1 MAVAQDA
8 EIRDIF
14 RHPAH
19 DVIRAALHEFDLDAG
34 VRRLER
40 REEMRQQH
48 ARDTREAG
56 NRQPPRVDA
65 ADFRDLLC
73 EQLFFGKQVAHVRQ
87 DHLPRRR
94 ELDAVLLTHEERE
107 AELLFEQTQRPAH
120 GRLRV
125 AHAVCRFREISRLC
139 CIGKDFVF
147 CQFHITTPLHKH
159 TKKTKDCP
167 AHLRGSLR

>member
-8 EIRDIF
+8 EIRDIL

-19 DVIRAALHEFDLDAG
+19 DVIRAALHELDLDAG
-34 VRRLER
+34 IRRLER

-48 ARDTREAG
+48 ARDACEAG

-65 ADFRDLLC
+65 ADFGDLLR
-73 EQLFFGKQVAHVRQ
+73 EQLFFGEQVAHVRQ
-87 DHLPRRR
+87 NHLPRRR
-94 ELDAVLLTHEERE
+94 KFDAVLLTHEERKS
-107 AELLFEQTQRPAH
+107 ELLLEQPQRAAH

-125 AHAVCRFREISRLC
+125 AHAVCRFREIPGLC
-139 CIGKDFVF
+139 RIGKDFVF

-159 TKKTKDCP
+159 TEKTKDCP